1 MACRKLFRYVS
12 LQILIQCTYV
22 LNFDQGVISN
32 IAAYYKQFYIAAEI
46 ADNVRILY
54 GGSVTANNCRDL
66 AACKDIDGSLV
77 GGASLKP
84 DFVAI
89 VNATK

>member
-1 MACRKLFRYVS
+1 MQKIIQVWLFTK
-12 LQILIQCTYV
+12 LIQCTYV
-22 LNFDQGVISN
+22 WYDRWIISN
-32 IAAYYKQFYIAAEI
+32 IVTYYNQFCIAAEI

>member
-1 MACRKLFRYVS
+1 MFR
-12 LQILIQCTYV
+12 I
-22 LNFDQGVISN
+22 LNFDTWTISN
-32 IAAYYKQFYIAAEI
+32 IPTYQKYFCIAAEI